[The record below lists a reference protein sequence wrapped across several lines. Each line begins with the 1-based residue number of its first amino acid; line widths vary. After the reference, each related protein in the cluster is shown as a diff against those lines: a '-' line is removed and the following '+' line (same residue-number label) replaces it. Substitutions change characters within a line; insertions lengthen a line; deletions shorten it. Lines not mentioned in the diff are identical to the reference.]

1 MSNQT
6 KLGLGSFLSTF
17 GALGVVLS
25 LLLDWTSAPEPW
37 GFLLGL
43 FFGVAVGLGVT
54 LAVAG
59 LIGRRHGGSV
69 RHQ

>member
-43 FFGVAVGLGVT
+43 LFGVAVGLGAT